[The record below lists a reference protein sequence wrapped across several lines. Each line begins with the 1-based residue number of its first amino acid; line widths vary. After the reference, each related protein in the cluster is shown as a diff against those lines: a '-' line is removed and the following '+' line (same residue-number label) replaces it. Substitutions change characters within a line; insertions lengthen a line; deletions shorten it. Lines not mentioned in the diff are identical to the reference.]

1 MKLQPAVKKETA
13 HIAVG
18 TAAGVA
24 VMLAVFA
31 LIGRADWGVV
41 VSGLLGGVLAVA
53 NFLLLGVTVQ
63 RVANQSDEGRG
74 RKMMQFSYNMRML
87 LLVLWLILAVA
98 VPFFNWVAAMI
109 PLLLPRLTIAVM
121 QLTGHYKK
129 DGPEPGEAPEE
140 QKGE

>member
-1 MKLQPAVKKETA
+1 MKLQPAVKKETT

-98 VPFFNWVAAMI
+98 VPFSTGWRPWSRCCCPGS
-109 PLLLPRLTIAVM
+109 PLR
-121 QLTGHYKK
+121 
-129 DGPEPGEAPEE
+129 
-140 QKGE
+140 